1 MGTCCVTQG
10 AHLSALWWPGGV
22 RGTSTREGIYVHIQM
37 IYSVIQQEL
46 IQHCKAIILQF
57 KKKRESHGKQ
67 QTEHPLPGSHR
78 ICPIPKARG
87 PCNMSPTKSQNC
99 YNSAS
104 IIAPPSPP
112 QPRKSIDLSYSSPVL
127 TLHIGHMW
135 SRNFSAWYLKQERTI
150 NNWCEIYQRIL
161 GFEWTTMTG

>member
-1 MGTCCVTQG
+1 MSVYITIDCMLTYKLIIKVFSLEDRGDEWKSPTRKVLSCIYICV
-10 AHLSALWWPGGV
+10 LFL
-22 RGTSTREGIYVHIQM
+22 
-37 IYSVIQQEL
+37 
-46 IQHCKAIILQF
+46 F

-78 ICPIPKARG
+78 TCLIPKARG